1 MTWTYISTL
10 NDGDDEWML
19 VEDGVS
25 KATVFGK
32 KLIVDEIA
40 EAMNLLDAS
49 RDKGAIQA
57 FADQHFD
64 IVFTPQPPRPK
75 SRRKK

>member
-10 NDGDDEWML
+10 NDDEWML
-19 VEDGVS
+19 VDDGVS
-25 KATVFGK
+25 KATVFAGER
-32 KLIVDEIA
+32 IVDEIT

-57 FADQHFD
+57 FAEQHFD
-64 IVFTPQPPRPK
+64 IVFTPQPPRAK
-75 SRRKK
+75 ARKKR